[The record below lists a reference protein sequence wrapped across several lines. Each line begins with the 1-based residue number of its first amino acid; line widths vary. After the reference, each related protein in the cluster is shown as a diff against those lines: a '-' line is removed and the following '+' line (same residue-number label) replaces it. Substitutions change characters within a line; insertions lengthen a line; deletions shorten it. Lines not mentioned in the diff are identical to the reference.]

1 MVLIYGNNS
10 PNVARNYCNILILVV
25 TDSYHN
31 DHNLCGEKQ
40 IATIQPVRGKRSI
53 ATKTNFVV
61 SRGYHNK
68 QHVCGANLL
77 QCYKYSWRKDY
88 CNKAIF
94 GGARWLSQRP
104 KYLWRETI
112 ATIQII
118 ATEKNI
124 GIQLYYSN
132 HYYDV
137 DS

>member
-1 MVLIYGNNS
+1 MNPLFVVLIYGNNS

-25 TDSYHN
+25 KDSYHN
-31 DHNLCGEKQ
+31 NHNLCGEKQ
-40 IATIQPVRGKRSI
+40 IATIQPVHGKRSI

-61 SRGYHNK
+61 S
-68 QHVCGANLL
+68 CGVNLL
-77 QCYKYSWRKDY
+77 QRYKYSWRKDC